1 MNMMLKLN
9 VLYNIPGSKK
19 KNKRLGRGIGSGKGK
34 TCARGGKGQTARSG
48 VALRFFEGGQT
59 PLIRRL
65 PKRGFKS
72 QYDKLATSIN
82 LFQIQEKILE
92 LGLDNILVNKD
103 FLIKHK
109 IVRKNVSTVKVLAH
123 SYDDSNFL
131 GATFDLDQYSDLSKS
146 FIIKSGS
153 TIKNI

>member
-1 MNMMLKLN
+1 MMLKLN

-72 QYDKLATSIN
+72 KYDKLAASVN

-92 LGLDNILVNKD
+92 LGLDNILINKD

-109 IVRKNVSTVKVLAH
+109 IVRKNVSVVKVLAH

-131 GATFDLDQYSDLSKS
+131 GATFDLGPYSDLAKS
-146 FIIKSGS
+146 LIIKSGS